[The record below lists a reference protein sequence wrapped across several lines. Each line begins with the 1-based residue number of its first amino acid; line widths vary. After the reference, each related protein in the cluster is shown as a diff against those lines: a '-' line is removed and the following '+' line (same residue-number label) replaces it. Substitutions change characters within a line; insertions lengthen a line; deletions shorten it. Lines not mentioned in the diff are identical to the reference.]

1 MHAQTCAATGRR
13 QAILRQIVLVPGRER
28 TRMADSGAAKCAI
41 FG

>member
-28 TRMADSGAAKCAI
+28 TDSGAAKCAI